1 MGKKETAQ
9 EQEDLKAK
17 EELQNEAEETVAE
30 KSDEPKEASAQ
41 EVSEEEKLK
50 EELKA
55 AEDKYLRLYSEFE
68 NFRKRTQ
75 KEKADLISSSKGDT
89 FKLIL
94 PILDDFDRALKSMNE
109 ADDVKSLKEGVDL
122 IHSKMLSSL
131 KNNGLK
137 EMEVLEQEFDAELH
151 EAITNI
157 PAPSDDL
164 KGKVVDVVE
173 KGYKL
178 NDKIIR
184 FPKVV
189 VGN

>member
-30 KSDEPKEASAQ
+30 KSDEPKEASAK

-50 EELKA
+50 EELKV

>member
-17 EELQNEAEETVAE
+17 EELKNEAEETVAE
-30 KSDEPKEASAQ
+30 KSDEPKEASAK